1 MQATRGILECAA
13 RLKQEIKQIPDLQIL
28 GDSLWVIAFGSDS
41 LDIYRVLDRLT
52 AQGWSLNG
60 LHKPACIHLC
70 VTLRHTQDGVA
81 ERFVRDL
88 KQAVAETKAQ
98 PDTEGGM
105 APIYGMAA
113 TLPVRS
119 VVADLLKRY
128 LDLLYKI

>member
-1 MQATRGILECAA
+1 
-13 RLKQEIKQIPDLQIL
+13 
-28 GDSLWVIAFGSDS
+28 
-41 LDIYRVLDRLT
+41 
-52 AQGWSLNG
+52 
-60 LHKPACIHLC
+60 
-70 VTLRHTQDGVA
+70 VA